1 MIIHDESDFNLIT
14 IENKED
20 TKQVEKSWTEL
31 TSTVMQLSK
40 VISCSDSC
48 YAAMPMYINTNIWL
62 F

>member
-40 VISCSDSC
+40 VISRSDSC